1 MENELRHYGVLGM
14 RWGKRKSNSDTVS
27 LKNKHNSDRSVKE
40 ERKAASKNR
49 RTLSDTELKK
59 RIERM
64 ELERKMK
71 DLTDKDIAPGRKAV
85 NEILSNSGKKVATTV
100 LTGATLYAVKAG
112 LEGKVNLKE
121 AASYLA
127 PKPKHK

>member
-14 RWGKRKSNSDTVS
+14 RWGKRKSNSNTVS
-27 LKNKHNSDRSVKE
+27 PKNKNNSDQSVKD
-40 ERKAASKNR
+40 ERKVASKNR
-49 RTLSDTELKK
+49 RTLSDAELKK